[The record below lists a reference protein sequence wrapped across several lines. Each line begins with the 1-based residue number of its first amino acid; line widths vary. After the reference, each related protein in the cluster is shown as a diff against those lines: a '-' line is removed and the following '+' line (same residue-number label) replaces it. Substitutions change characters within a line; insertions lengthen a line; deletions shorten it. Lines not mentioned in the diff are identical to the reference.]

1 MTTFFISPPPRSPF
15 MRNSSLFPFPRDTY
29 SVWNNGQP
37 ENHKGEHHQQ
47 SLYWLSTT
55 DRDPVLP
62 NRCTL
67 LIIFGSGSIY
77 FPTLLFLLPFILISL
92 PSSRSSH
99 PVWVAT
105 SFTQWFEHSYATCR
119 HSRQPPNSIPAI
131 RANLHSLPRVSSVC
145 TGWSCLG
152 MEWAAKIRLRATR
165 VVAESPVD
173 HIVMYYWLW
182 RATRIRGKG
191 WGVLLRAALIGATL
205 GLLGII
211 VRQKIEVCCLPRTNT
226 GYHGSPFQRA
236 IHSPGIFLADLWVRA
251 QPVSSCFFIEASL
264 RGFSAAICS
273 LLGSI

>member
-1 MTTFFISPPPRSPF
+1 MDNQKTTKVNITSSPSTGYLL
-15 MRNSSLFPFPRDTY
+15 SIEILFCQID
-29 SVWNNGQP
+29 VLCL
-37 ENHKGEHHQQ
+37 
-47 SLYWLSTT
+47 LYLEQAA
-55 DRDPVLP
+55 
-62 NRCTL
+62 
-67 LIIFGSGSIY
+67 F
-77 FPTLLFLLPFILISL
+77 ISL
-92 PSSRSSH
+92 PCWEAGRVIRFEFVFIALYPYIFAIITFFST
-99 PVWVAT
+99 VWVAT

-131 RANLHSLPRVSSVC
+131 GANLHSLPRVSSVC

-173 HIVMYYWLW
+173 HIVMYYWFW

-226 GYHGSPFQRA
+226 GYHGSPFRHA

-251 QPVSSCFFIEASL
+251 QPVSSCLFIEASL
-264 RGFSAAICS
+264 RGFSAAISS